1 MPKTTRK
8 RTKASTSPPAT
19 MTVQSRIIT
28 KHEEG
33 EEEEVLVDEFEEVEV
48 QVFHTEPAYIEAS
61 AGVTK
66 SLRQFESLRVDVRMR
81 LPCYAERADA
91 AFDYA
96 AEWVAD
102 RLYDEVDNYFN
113 GEGDDETDTQE
124 D

>member
-1 MPKTTRK
+1 
-8 RTKASTSPPAT
+8 
-19 MTVQSRIIT
+19 VQSRILQ
-28 KHEEG
+28 KPPAPAEES
-33 EEEEVLVDEFEEVEV
+33 EEVLVDEYEEIEV
-48 QVFHTEPAYIEAS
+48 QVFHTEPAYIEAR

-66 SLRQFESLRVDVRMR
+66 ALRQYESLRVDVKML

-102 RLYDEVDNYFN
+102 RLYDEVDKYFN
-113 GEGDDETDTQE
+113 GEDEDGPEE